1 MEILP
6 RKRWTPERRSIPT
19 TPHPASLLY
28 SDTIL
33 LSLDLPTLLDYQPV
47 LLLKPTENLLHPDAK
62 ITYPDGKF
70 QRLRPQDFRLYQGD
84 VIHPDWVDRIRSEE
98 EMGIREDGKGV
109 IGNARV
115 MVHHADHEP
124 IWEGVFNIAG
134 IDYHVLTRD
143 KYLRTK
149 SVDDVMLG
157 EFGDMVIFRDSDADS
172 TGHTQSCSHDS
183 LAYNNHT
190 TNPVFMN
197 HPSGL
202 PMLTPNGLFK
212 RQSTGDTG
220 GMTSGNNFID
230 SIGDDSGCPDNQRI
244 VYMGVA
250 LDCNYVTTYG
260 STDNARTQVL
270 NVWNQASALYR
281 STFQISLGIN
291 ELVVQD
297 ANCPST
303 APSDATW
310 NVHCDNDLTLDERLS
325 RFSAWRGDR
334 SSDGLGLWHLM
345 TACPTV
351 SLMPN
356 FWQSRRSH
364 DC

>member
-1 MEILP
+1 MGFRE
-6 RKRWTPERRSIPT
+6 
-19 TPHPASLLY
+19 A
-28 SDTIL
+28 D
-33 LSLDLPTLLDYQPV
+33 
-47 LLLKPTENLLHPDAK
+47 DA
-62 ITYPDGKF
+62 
-70 QRLRPQDFRLYQGD
+70 R
-84 VIHPDWVDRIRSEE
+84 
-98 EMGIREDGKGV
+98 GV

-115 MVHHADHEP
+115 TVHHADHEP
-124 IWEGVFNIAG
+124 IWEGVFTIAG

-149 SVDDVMLG
+149 SPHDVMVD
-157 EFGDMVIFRDSDADS
+157 EVGDMVIFRNEDALDHENEF
-172 TGHTQSCSHDS
+172 TAQSCSHDK
-183 LAYNNHT
+183 LGYNNHT
-190 TNPVFMN
+190 TNPVFRN

-202 PMLTPNGLFK
+202 PMLAPDGLFK

-230 SIGDDSGCPDNQRI
+230 SIGDNSGCPTSQRI

-260 STDNARTQVL
+260 STDAARTQVL
-270 NVWNQASALYR
+270 SVWNEASALYR

-297 ANCPST
+297 ANCPTST
-303 APSDATW
+303 PQDATW

-325 RFSAWRGDR
+325 RFSQWRGDR

-351 SLMPN
+351 SNVELRIGTGLMAGHRGR
-356 FWQSRRSH
+356 SRLARDIMPDYLESAARLRRLGYRCIH
-364 DC
+364 RL